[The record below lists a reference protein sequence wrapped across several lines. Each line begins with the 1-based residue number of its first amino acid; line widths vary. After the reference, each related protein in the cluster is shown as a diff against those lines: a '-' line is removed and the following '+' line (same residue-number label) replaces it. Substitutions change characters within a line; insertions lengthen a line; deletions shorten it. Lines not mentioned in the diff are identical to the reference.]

1 MSGSVNRTILL
12 GVVGKYGVEVR
23 YANSG
28 AAIATFTLMC
38 TEVWQDGTTHEIY
51 IPCEIVGKKAEAAS
65 ELEAGMPV
73 LFEGKLAKRKKGEQ
87 WELVVSGFA
96 LTPIT
101 AGMPAV
107 AGRP

>member
-1 MSGSVNRTILL
+1 MPGSINRTILL
-12 GVVGKYGVEVR
+12 GVVGRYGVEVR
-23 YANSG
+23 YATSG

-73 LFEGKLAKRKKGEQ
+73 LFEGKLAKRKKGEE
-87 WELVVSGFA
+87 WTLIVSGFEV
-96 LTPIT
+96 TPINAAT
-101 AGMPAV
+101 PAL
-107 AGRP
+107 APSN